1 MIFISYSSK
10 DYDKASELRASLLE
24 KGLECWMAPESIMP
38 GSDYATEIPNA
49 IEKCTTFIILLSGS
63 SQSSVWVPKELDLAL
78 TLEKPIVPIKID
90 KSTTKASFLFRLTN
104 IQIIDAQENLKN
116 TYLGLESR
124 EKPVIREDVSAFS
137 RAFASKPSEN
147 APLSQSCVQNP
158 EPKPQLSAVDGTQ
171 APSYAKK
178 ITMSGTTATIEYND
192 GRCFKGKYVD
202 GQMDYG
208 VFTWPN
214 GDEYTGSFQDNKIN
228 GHGKATFAD
237 GRTYSGSVTDDK
249 ISGSGKITWPNGDS
263 FSGTCKH
270 GFPDGYGRFTHA
282 NGENYLC
289 KFTDGKLEKRFD
301 G

>member
-49 IEKCTTFIILLSGS
+49 IEKCTTFIILLSDS

-124 EKPVIREDVSAFS
+124 EKPVDSVAAFS
-137 RAFASKPSEN
+137 HTFASKQRESS
-147 APLSQSCVQNP
+147 PLTQPCVQRA
-158 EPKPQLSAVDGTQ
+158 EPKTLLSATDGTQ
-171 APSYAKK
+171 APSHAKRVSVTGK
-178 ITMSGTTATIEYND
+178 TATIEYND
-192 GRCFKGKYVD
+192 GRCFKGEYID
-202 GQMDYG
+202 GQMNRG

-214 GDEYTGSFQDNKIN
+214 GDEYSGDFENNKMQGYGSCK
-228 GHGKATFAD
+228 FAD
-237 GRTYSGSVTDDK
+237 GRTFTGSVNDDE
-249 ISGSGKITWPNGDS
+249 ITGNGKITWPNGDY
-263 FSGTCKH
+263 FSGACRH
-270 GFPDGYGRFTHA
+270 GIPDGYGRFTHA

-289 KFTDGKLEKRFD
+289 KFTNGVLEKRFD
-301 G
+301 D